1 MEIQYGV
8 AEHKEVFIV
17 NKIIWDFT
25 LSLEDDSILDN
36 FEIDY
41 AYRIPEDLKKLIR
54 ENNAGIPEQNIFDS
68 PKEGMVFAGLL
79 SFNKND
85 EETVYMVL
93 NNFIINGKLEMIP
106 FGTDGFGNIF
116 CLKCNKVVLWNHE
129 NEDIK
134 IIADSLSNFLEM
146 LHK

>member
-1 MEIQYGV
+1 M
-8 AEHKEVFIV
+8 

-85 EETVYMVL
+85 E
-93 NNFIINGKLEMIP
+93 
-106 FGTDGFGNIF
+106 
-116 CLKCNKVVLWNHE
+116 
-129 NEDIK
+129 
-134 IIADSLSNFLEM
+134 
-146 LHK
+146 